1 MLEVSSIYL
10 YRNRKQVFKD
20 FSLNLK
26 NSEIILLEGE
36 NGVGKTSLLNMI
48 SGLINPD
55 KGFIKIC
62 RKSIIELGNQKK
74 KIFTYIPDKNCLKE
88 NLSVNENLKSWLK
101 LSNLKVND
109 NSYQKALNT
118 FSLNSIQETLVKSLS
133 HGQKKKVALT
143 KLLFSK
149 SKLWLLDEPLN
160 GIDTKTITVLKK
172 IMIQHIKKNGSI
184 LFSSHVKIDLKLT
197 KRIILK
203 KIKDKFNY
211 DLLNKWEN
219 FK

>member
-1 MLEVSSIYL
+1 M
-10 YRNRKQVFKD
+10 
-20 FSLNLK
+20 
-26 NSEIILLEGE
+26 
-36 NGVGKTSLLNMI
+36 
-48 SGLINPD
+48 
-55 KGFIKIC
+55 
-62 RKSIIELGNQKK
+62 
-74 KIFTYIPDKNCLKE
+74 KE

-118 FSLNSIQETLVKSLS
+118 FSIDNIQETLVKSLS

-160 GIDTKTITVLKK
+160 GIDTKTITELKK
-172 IMIQHIKKNGSI
+172 IMVQHIKKNGSI

-203 KIKDKFNY
+203 KITDKLNY

>member
-1 MLEVSSIYL
+1 M
-10 YRNRKQVFKD
+10 
-20 FSLNLK
+20 
-26 NSEIILLEGE
+26 
-36 NGVGKTSLLNMI
+36 
-48 SGLINPD
+48 
-55 KGFIKIC
+55 
-62 RKSIIELGNQKK
+62 
-74 KIFTYIPDKNCLKE
+74 KE

-118 FSLNSIQETLVKSLS
+118 FSIDNIQETLVKSLS

-172 IMIQHIKKNGSI
+172 IMVQHIKKNGSI

-203 KIKDKFNY
+203 KITDKLNY

-219 FK
+219 F

>member
-1 MLEVSSIYL
+1 M
-10 YRNRKQVFKD
+10 
-20 FSLNLK
+20 
-26 NSEIILLEGE
+26 
-36 NGVGKTSLLNMI
+36 
-48 SGLINPD
+48 
-55 KGFIKIC
+55 
-62 RKSIIELGNQKK
+62 
-74 KIFTYIPDKNCLKE
+74 KE

-118 FSLNSIQETLVKSLS
+118 FSIDNIQETLVKSLS

-203 KIKDKFNY
+203 KITDKFNY